1 MLHFALDGLTSFSS
15 VPLRMATWLGVLA
28 GIVATGVGIWA
39 LYAKF
44 WANRVVPGWTTIMI
58 LVAFSASIQLVM
70 MGILGEYIGRIYNEI
85 KQRPLYVLSEQIN
98 LPGSN
103 VSRRPF

>member
-1 MLHFALDGLTSFSS
+1 
-15 VPLRMATWLGVLA
+15 
-28 GIVATGVGIWA
+28 VGIWA

-85 KQRPLYVLSEQIN
+85 KQRPLYVVSEQIN
-98 LPGSN
+98 LGGSD
-103 VSRRPF
+103 VPRRPF